1 MSTTSISFALI
12 ALLSIIISCNKAH
25 SFTLL
30 PLRGQPSHSIIDTKH
45 GKSYCSS
52 KLSSLLLPST
62 EEEEGESSKRSNSE
76 LMRDYMIRSHES
88 KLRALKDL
96 SDKKDKEIR
105 ELKSRLN
112 DDEGASSSSSSVD
125 ELQNQINHYQKFISN
140 YIIKA
145 QEDKIRAIKEIENKS
160 NEKLVLL
167 LGSAASAPSSDS
179 TSSYAR
185 VDALPA
191 AGKSLSESFKIYQD
205 RSTKIADAVAVN
217 GKSPRWGDAEVEK
230 AQSIADREIL
240 SSPATASY
248 TVGGRNNNNN
258 VNAINSDVEN
268 VLDRVSP
275 PP

>member
-1 MSTTSISFALI
+1 MSTNSISFALK

-62 EEEEGESSKRSNSE
+62 EEEGESSKRSNSE

-112 DDEGASSSSSSVD
+112 DGEGASSSVD

-179 TSSYAR
+179 TSSSAS

-230 AQSIADREIL
+230 AQSIADREIS

-248 TVGGRNNNNN
+248 TVGGGNNNNN

-268 VLDRVSP
+268 ILDRVSP
-275 PP
+275 PSIK